1 VSFEYPFAF
10 LLILIFITCKF
21 LCPVKSESIIFPNA
35 SFFSKIK
42 YKINFL
48 ELAIIILLST
58 ALASPIKTKIIQSEK
73 KGYDIVTVLDTSG
86 SMGEFHKLDNAK
98 RVILEFAKKRKNDR
112 LGLVIFGNIA
122 YIASPL
128 TYDKHT
134 FESILK
140 RIFVGIAG
148 GKTALYDALFLAGE
162 LFNNSHAKEKIMIV
176 ITDGIDNQS
185 ITPLDVVIK
194 KLKKEHIKVF
204 TIGLPPDADSAV
216 LEEIA
221 KSTGGKFYYL
231 TNINQLK
238 EVFKDIN
245 SLTKTTI
252 KNVFIHKI
260 YYFQYPLFMAI
271 LLYLIFL
278 YRFRRNIWN
287 F

>member
-10 LLILIFITCKF
+10 LLILVFLICKY

-35 SFFSKIK
+35 AFFSKSR
-42 YKINFL
+42 YKISLL
-48 ELAIIILLST
+48 EILIVILLST
-58 ALASPIKTKIIQSEK
+58 SLASPITTKIIESEK

-86 SMGEFHKLDNAK
+86 SMAEYNKLNNAK

-128 TYDKHT
+128 TYDKNT
-134 FESILK
+134 FEEILK
-140 RIFVGIAG
+140 RIFVSIAG
-148 GKTALYDALFLAGE
+148 GRTALYDALFLAGN
-162 LFNNSHAKEKIMIV
+162 LFNKSHAKEKIMIV

-204 TIGLPPDADSAV
+204 TIGLPPDADSAT
-216 LEEIA
+216 LEKIA

-238 EVFKDIN
+238 EVFKDID
-245 SLTKTTI
+245 SLTKTNI
-252 KNVFIHKI
+252 QNVMIEKV
-260 YYFQYPLFMAI
+260 YYFQYPLFAAV
-271 LLYLIFL
+271 LLYLLFL